1 MKKRTTMAVVA
12 AGVCIPLAAWLA
24 LGRGGSEPLLI
35 ATAVAQ
41 PLDLEVRNRDIE
53 FFEARAKADPY
64 SGSDRGRLAY
74 LYLQRGR
81 ETGEYEDYRRA
92 ETAARAS
99 LAARTHRNEGAY
111 LTLASSQ
118 LAQHHFADA
127 LQAARELVAMAPDQ
141 PSYLA
146 LLGELQLEMGDY
158 VGARATFGALEP
170 ARANLAVAPRLARWD
185 ELNGR
190 TVQARNTLVRAA
202 RDADS
207 RGDLPREQAAWFHL
221 RVADLESRSGRL
233 DAAER
238 EFAAGLRANPGDAR
252 MYAGLARVEWLRG
265 EWERALAYGEAA
277 GDRADISTL
286 AVMGDAAAELGR
298 AADAE
303 AWYGKAEASAAA
315 TPEPYNR
322 QWTAFRLDHGRH
334 LAETRAL
341 LEREIAGRKD
351 VLGYDMLAWA
361 RFRVGDVAGARV
373 AMGRALAMG
382 TPDPTFHFHAGMI
395 ERAAG
400 NPAGA
405 REHLEKALDINPR
418 FHPRFA
424 AVARAVLN
432 DRPLPESW

>member
-1 MKKRTTMAVVA
+1 MKKRNRMVAVA

-24 LGRGGSEPLLI
+24 VGRGGSEPLLI
-35 ATAVAQ
+35 ATAAAH
-41 PLDLEVRNRDIE
+41 PLDLEVRNQDIA

-92 ETAARAS
+92 EAAARAS
-99 LAARTHRNEGAY
+99 IEARAHRNEGGY

-127 LQAARELVAMAPDQ
+127 LRSARALVAMAPDR

-158 VGARATFGALEP
+158 AAARATFGALEP
-170 ARANLAVAPRLARWD
+170 ARANLAVAPRMARWD

-190 TVQARNTLVRAA
+190 TTKARNTLVTAA

-238 EFAAGLRANPGDAR
+238 ALAAGLRANPGDAR

-265 EWERALAYGEAA
+265 EWERVLAYGEAA
-277 GDRADISTL
+277 GDRADIATQAL
-286 AVMGDAAAELGR
+286 MGDAAAELGR
-298 AADAE
+298 AAEAEGWYGRAE
-303 AWYGKAEASAAA
+303 AAAA
-315 TPEPYNR
+315 ANPEPYNR
-322 QWTAFRLDHGRH
+322 QWTAFRLDHGR
-334 LAETRAL
+334 AIPETRAL
-341 LEREIAGRKD
+341 LEREIVGRRD

-361 RFRVGDVAGARV
+361 RFRAGDVAGARA
-373 AMGRALAMG
+373 AMGRALALG
-382 TPDPTFHFHAGMI
+382 TPDATFHFHAGMI